1 MKMREVELNTI
12 FNLIPDPEKNFVNIN
27 DNKIKNDVER
37 ITRIFN
43 MVKEQNEIFQGEAVV
58 NYAQF
63 DLLACEN

>member
-1 MKMREVELNTI
+1 MREVELNTI
-12 FNLIPDPEKNFVNIN
+12 FNLIPDPEKNFVNIK
-27 DNKIKNDVER
+27 DRKIRSEVER

-43 MVKEQNEIFQGEAVV
+43 LVQEQNVAFQGEALV

>member
-1 MKMREVELNTI
+1 MREVELNTI

>member
-1 MKMREVELNTI
+1 MREVELNTI
-12 FNLIPDPEKNFVNIN
+12 FNLIPDPEKNFVNIHN
-27 DNKIKNDVER
+27 NKIKNDVER

>member
-1 MKMREVELNTI
+1 MREVELNTI

-27 DNKIKNDVER
+27 NNKIKNDVER